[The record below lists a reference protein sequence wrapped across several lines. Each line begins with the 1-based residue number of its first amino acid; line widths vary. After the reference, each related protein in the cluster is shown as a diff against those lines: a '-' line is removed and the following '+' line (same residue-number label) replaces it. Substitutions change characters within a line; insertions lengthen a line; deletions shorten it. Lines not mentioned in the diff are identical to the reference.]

1 MNLHYKTEMKN
12 MKDIKGNTLKIGDY
26 VVFVHGK
33 NSTASLKTGTI
44 TKIYHGRFQEECSVD
59 GNPHILQ
66 NRVMKLE
73 KMEE

>member
-1 MNLHYKTEMKN
+1 

-44 TKIYHGRFQEECSVD
+44 TKIYQGRFQEECSCFD
-59 GNPHILQ
+59 Y
-66 NRVMKLE
+66 RLE
-73 KMEE
+73 REDETTDPASFIQSGA